1 MVGRAKIAGV
11 GIVFAVALSA
21 PRLAR
26 AGVELS
32 ARMPVGVAVSDAT
45 RFELGLRSDLLYVFE
60 SGLGVGFGGE
70 VRSVSFSQ
78 RAHEMGA
85 TLAWMGEAGERVS
98 LTPVLDAGYGTLG
111 SSRGYVFE
119 RLSLQL
125 RARLGTE
132 TLRYA
137 ASSGIFV
144 GARQPVSGPGGMEG
158 FIGVEIGGGLVATWL
173 LIASAIAGAG

>member
-1 MVGRAKIAGV
+1 MLGRHGW
-11 GIVFAVALSA
+11 IVLLGTTALAA
-21 PRLAR
+21 PRTAR
-26 AGVELS
+26 AGIELS
-32 ARMPVGVAVSDAT
+32 ARVPVGVAVSDAT

-78 RAHEMGA
+78 RADEIGA

-111 SSRGYVFE
+111 SRGYVFE

-125 RARLGTE
+125 RARFGSE

-137 ASSGIFV
+137 ATSGIFL
-144 GARQPVSGPGGMEG
+144 GARQPVSGGGGLEG
-158 FIGVEIGGGLVATWL
+158 IVGVEIGGGLIGSWIVL
-173 LIASAIAGAG
+173 MKAIAGGG

>member
-1 MVGRAKIAGV
+1 MPGRYV
-11 GIVFAVALSA
+11 WIVLIGTAALAA
-21 PRLAR
+21 PRTAR

-78 RAHEMGA
+78 SAHEIGA

-98 LTPVLDAGYGTLG
+98 LTPVLDAGYGTQG
-111 SSRGYVFE
+111 SRGYVFE

-137 ASSGIFV
+137 AASGIFV
-144 GARQPVSGPGGMEG
+144 GARQPVSGGGGLEG
-158 FIGVEIGGGLVATWL
+158 IVGVEIGGGL
-173 LIASAIAGAG
+173 IASWILLMRAIAGGG